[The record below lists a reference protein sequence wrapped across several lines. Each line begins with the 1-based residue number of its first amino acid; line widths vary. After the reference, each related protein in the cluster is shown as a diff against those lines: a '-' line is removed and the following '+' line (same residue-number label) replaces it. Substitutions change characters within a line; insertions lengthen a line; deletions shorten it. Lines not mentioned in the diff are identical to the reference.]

1 MSYYAA
7 VYSVGIDLGEDRDY
21 NYCTNVGNP
30 TLMIQPR
37 NLAVALAIAL
47 AVGAC
52 TSPAPSSVVDQSNNP
67 GGSLNFKLASG
78 RFHCELGIEV
88 GIMRDPQNPSQLKV
102 DWNGRT
108 YAMNRNA
115 SYSGL
120 PRYENRPSGLVWID
134 LPWKGILLDS
144 HTGRPLASECTV
156 S

>member
-1 MSYYAA
+1 
-7 VYSVGIDLGEDRDY
+7 
-21 NYCTNVGNP
+21 
-30 TLMIQPR
+30 MIKR
-37 NLAVALAIAL
+37 LHLAVTMAFAF

-52 TSPAPSSVVDQSNNP
+52 TSPAHPPVAAESSSH
-67 GGSLNFKLASG
+67 GGALNFKLASG
-78 RFHCELGIEV
+78 RFHCEMGIEI
-88 GIMRDPQNPSQLKV
+88 GIVRDPQNPSQLQI

-120 PRYENRPSGLVWID
+120 PRYEHRPSGLVWID

-144 HTGRPLASECTV
+144 RTGRPLASECTV